1 MKLLATTAAPGR
13 RHTRLRVALAGLAA
27 LITGTIAT
35 AAPASAATSSAAAP
49 LTKYCDN
56 GDSTYS
62 DAYVAGYGLFSWNCG
77 TPVNQ
82 LLQGDLEVLCVPGQS
97 WAQVAIAVEDTSGGW
112 HGGPWHTTHVCN
124 GMYQSAPNPPL
135 AWGPTNYS
143 IKAWTIKVQRSGG
156 GVATGNIVPV

>member
-49 LTKYCDN
+49 LTKWCDN
-56 GDSTYS
+56 GASQWS
-62 DAYVAGYGLFSWNCG
+62 DANVAGYGLFSWNCG
-77 TPVNQ
+77 TSVNE
-82 LLQGDLEVLCVPGQS
+82 LVQGDLEVFCAPGQS

-112 HGGPWHTTHVCN
+112 HGGPWHRTTVCN
-124 GMYQSAPNPPL
+124 GVYQDWSNL
-135 AWGPTNYS
+135 SWGPTAYL
-143 IKAWTIKVQRSGG
+143 IKAYTIKVQRSGG